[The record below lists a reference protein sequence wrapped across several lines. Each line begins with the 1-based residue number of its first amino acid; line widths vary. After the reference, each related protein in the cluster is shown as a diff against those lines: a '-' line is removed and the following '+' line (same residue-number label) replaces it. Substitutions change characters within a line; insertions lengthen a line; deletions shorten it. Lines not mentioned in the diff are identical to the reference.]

1 VTLTE
6 KILIVALGLS
16 AVAIIVKS
24 GALHRDD

>member
-16 AVAIIVKS
+16 ALAMIVK
-24 GALHRDD
+24 GGGLHRDD